1 MFPVRTDDIHTL
13 QLFNGLTVR
22 CVEYHKLPLTSITI
36 MIKRGAERDAEGKEG
51 LADLTAETLTL
62 GTQTMSSQ
70 ELALQMEKLGAQ
82 YSARSGWDASS
93 LEVLGLSED
102 FARLMDLLGEML
114 QRPTFPEEEIHQAL
128 QRRISRLIQRRDQ
141 VEVIADELIINY
153 VLAGTPYAHPTYG
166 TIASLQNLEAGDADT
181 FYRHHYTPRDAALLV
196 IGNVTPETVWQYAE
210 QRFGGWNNEGQIGET
225 IPSPVPPRGRR
236 IIVVNRSDLTQSQIR
251 LGLLGIA
258 RKDECYIPFKVMNYI
273 FGGGGFSSRLM
284 QRVRAEKGYTYGI
297 RSYFSPSRING
308 PFIISTFTPTA
319 TTVPVIE
326 EIIKLM
332 EEFTQQGAAAQEL
345 QEAKNFFVGSFPL
358 KLETPGQMA
367 REILELE
374 LYGIPFAYLSEY
386 PQAILNV
393 SMEKLNNLASLYVQ
407 PEDLIIV
414 VVGRAEDF
422 LAALQK
428 MGSVEVMEY
437 AQLADTAT
445 KGHAPRLVT
454 RCHIPL

>member
-326 EIIKLM
+326 
-332 EEFTQQGAAAQEL
+332 
-345 QEAKNFFVGSFPL
+345 V
-358 KLETPGQMA
+358 ETPGQMA